1 MTTDFQWHG
10 MHFFHRLA
18 KSTAVYVFV
27 AFFWS
32 LANYVLFTQYL
43 WFTCRLCCYSWFFI
57 HPHQTSLP
65 SRAPYWNAQ
74 KRIGKPHISRI
85 FFRSWNFFQ
94 NGDRVKSFFS
104 HYFKPRHI
112 LHRTDF
118 HFDHFHSGFVKH
130 LAADSSQFLGQTS
143 QENCK
148 SFSIIVS
155 ACALFGCALN
165 TEAKTMFFLMKSMAI
180 GIWNLLTTFHGHEC
194 LGDIGCC
201 CALLLHA

>member
-1 MTTDFQWHG
+1 MFLSLFSGPWPIMYYLPSTYG
-10 MHFFHRLA
+10 SLA
-18 KSTAVYVFV
+18 DFV
-27 AFFWS
+27 AIHGFLYILTK
-32 LANYVLFTQYL
+32 LAYL
-43 WFTCRLCCYSWFFI
+43 QGLPIGMPRRELVS
-57 HPHQTSLP
+57 HTSV
-65 SRAPYWNAQ
+65 
-74 KRIGKPHISRI
+74 G
-85 FFRSWNFFQ
+85 
-94 NGDRVKSFFS
+94 FFS
-104 HYFKPRHI
+104 GHGISFKMEIGSKAFFPTTSI

-180 GIWNLLTTFHGHEC
+180 GI
-194 LGDIGCC
+194 
-201 CALLLHA
+201 

>member
-1 MTTDFQWHG
+1 MPRRELVSHTSVRFFSGHG
-10 MHFFHRLA
+10 ISFKMEIGSR
-18 KSTAVYVFV
+18 
-27 AFFWS
+27 AFF
-32 LANYVLFTQYL
+32 
-43 WFTCRLCCYSWFFI
+43 C
-57 HPHQTSLP
+57 
-65 SRAPYWNAQ
+65 
-74 KRIGKPHISRI
+74 
-85 FFRSWNFFQ
+85 
-94 NGDRVKSFFS
+94 

-130 LAADSSQFLGQTS
+130 LAADSSQSLGQTS

-165 TEAKTMFFLMKSMAI
+165 TEARTMFFLMKSMAI